1 MAKTNTAA
9 LTWADTGHP
18 TIYEVNARVL
28 LNEVSRLEGK
38 KITFASLPD
47 RVLDDWK
54 QWGFDAVWLMGV
66 WTTGDVSRGIART
79 HEGLQNEYQKVLP
92 EYTPEEV
99 QGSPYS
105 VVDYAVPKSYGGD
118 EGLRL
123 LRERLAGRGMS
134 LILDFVS
141 NHTARDHPWVDS
153 HPEYYI
159 GGDPGDDERR
169 PDIYFKRRTAGGER
183 VLAYGRDPTFPG
195 WTDTAQLN
203 HMCGP
208 ARKAIIAQLKK
219 VASMCDGVRC
229 DMAMLILRDVF
240 VLTWG
245 DRLKVSNCDNVG
257 REFWDEAISKVRE
270 EFPSFIFIAE
280 AYWNLE
286 WQLQQQGFNFTYD
299 KVLYDRLLREGAGS
313 VRDHLRAEM
322 DFQRRSVR
330 FAENHDESR
339 AAKAFTSEAW
349 HRAAAVVVSTI
360 PGSVLFHEG
369 QFDGRSVRLPIQLVR
384 RPEEPV
390 SEQTK
395 HFYQRLLSTIN
406 NPVFRKGDWVLL
418 SVRPAWHENYTWQN
432 FLVFWWQEKDNGARM
447 VVVNYAPHSGQ
458 CYVEVPVERLNGTVI
473 EFKDSM
479 SDATFVR
486 DRGGLVTRGMYF
498 DLPGYGYHLFEV
510 LKSR

>member
-1 MAKTNTAA
+1 MAKNNTAA

-18 TIYEVNARVL
+18 KLYEVNARVL
-28 LNEVSRLEGK
+28 LNELSRLEAK

-47 RVLDDWK
+47 RVLDEWK

-79 HEGLQNEYQKVLP
+79 HEGLQADYKKILP
-92 EYTPEEV
+92 DCTVEEV

-105 VVDYAVPKSYGGD
+105 VADYAVPKVYGGD
-118 EGLRL
+118 EGLRS
-123 LRERLAGRGMS
+123 LRERLAARGMS

-141 NHTARDHPWVDS
+141 NHTARDHPWVNS

-159 GGDPGDDERR
+159 SGDPGDDERR
-169 PDIYFKRRTAGGER
+169 PDIYFKTMTAGGER

-245 DRLKVSNCDNVG
+245 DRLKASPCDNVG
-257 REFWDEAISKVRE
+257 REFWEEAIGKVRE
-270 EFPSFIFIAE
+270 DYPSFVFIAE

-286 WQLQQQGFNFTYD
+286 WQLQQQGFSFTYD

-330 FAENHDESR
+330 FVENHDESR

-369 QFDGRSVRLPIQLVR
+369 QFDGRTLRLPIQLVR
-384 RPEEPV
+384 RPEESV

-406 NPVFRKGDWVLL
+406 NPVFRRGDWILL

-458 CYVEVPVERLNGTVI
+458 CYVEVPVERLNGTAL

-479 SDATFVR
+479 SDAAFVR

-498 DLPGYGYHLFEV
+498 DLPGYGFHIFEV
-510 LKSR
+510 LKAR

>member
-9 LTWADTGHP
+9 LTLAATGHP
-18 TIYEVNARVL
+18 ILFEVNARVL
-28 LNEVSRLEGK
+28 LNELSGVEGK
-38 KITFASLPD
+38 KITFTSLPD

-79 HEGLQNEYQKVLP
+79 HEGLKTEYQKVLP
-92 EYTPEEV
+92 DYSLEEV

-105 VVDYAVPKSYGGD
+105 VADYAVPKAYGGD
-118 EGLRL
+118 DGLRS
-123 LRERLAGRGMS
+123 LRERLAARGIS

-159 GGDPGDDERR
+159 NGDPGDDERR
-169 PDIYFKRRTAGGER
+169 PDIYFKTRTASGER

-245 DRLKVSNCDNVG
+245 DRLKVSPCDNVG
-257 REFWDEAISKVRE
+257 REFWEEAITKVRE
-270 EFPSFIFIAE
+270 DYPSFLFIAE

-286 WQLQQQGFNFTYD
+286 WQLQQQGFSFSYD

-330 FAENHDESR
+330 FVENHDELR
-339 AAKAFTSEAW
+339 AARAFTSEAW

-360 PGSVLFHEG
+360 PGAVLFHEG
-369 QFDGRSVRLPIQLVR
+369 QFDGRTFRLPIQLVR
-384 RPEEPV
+384 RPEESV

-406 NPVFRKGDWVLL
+406 NPVFRRGDWILL

-458 CYVEVPVERLNGTVI
+458 CYVEVPVERVNGTAL
-473 EFKDSM
+473 EFKDAM

-498 DLPGYGYHLFEV
+498 DLPGYGFHIFEV
-510 LKSR
+510 LKAR